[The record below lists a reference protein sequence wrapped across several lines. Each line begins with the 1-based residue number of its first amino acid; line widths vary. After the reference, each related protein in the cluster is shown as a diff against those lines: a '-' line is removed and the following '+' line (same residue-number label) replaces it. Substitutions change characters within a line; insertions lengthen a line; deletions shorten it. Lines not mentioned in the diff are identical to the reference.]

1 MQALPENNNEGIL
14 KNWLCYL
21 LPDEENGDIE
31 ACYCFYKNGAESI
44 LRIFDTRW
52 MKPEFRELFWNTV
65 QSLDQKLSDDDA
77 AGYLIK
83 QLYRCYTAS
92 LLNDYKQPEDEN
104 FKELFFVGDFKI
116 GIETTPNRV

>member
-1 MQALPENNNEGIL
+1 MASGFITLPDGTDWSSRWTGYDLVLETIMQALPENNNEGIL

-65 QSLDQKLSDDDA
+65 QSLD
-77 AGYLIK
+77 
-83 QLYRCYTAS
+83 
-92 LLNDYKQPEDEN
+92 
-104 FKELFFVGDFKI
+104 
-116 GIETTPNRV
+116 